1 MSGIEFDQGEW
12 TFGPAE
18 DYGAALRAH
27 CGDADDELSI
37 AVTELLIAIVMAAQY
52 GHRWTGCVVCA
63 LIDND
68 NAKCWLRTRVADN
81 RYVRYLLQILA
92 VLEFKFKFRII
103 SYYVNTKMN
112 FLTDY
117 IGRDVE
123 MNRSDRIELL
133 QKPLIGVF
141 VPGMVYREMDSLLLY
156 FTSGHTVLS
165 TYELP
170 DDGPGSLAQVLGRFP
185 EEPPSPAES
194 VASDKGGGYDVP
206 DEQILAL
213 IGFVEV
219 CAGIGVMSA
228 ALEALG
234 ITLLG
239 WIERDPFEMR
249 YLRLVFS
256 FALWCRDIMGGAW
269 RSWSWAGRVPLI
281 LVGGPPCVF
290 ASLLGR

>member
-1 MSGIEFDQGEW
+1 MEYDEARALLRYLVKLGEKDRSLFRTSITSLLDPYDLSRLSVGPKWVYIGSDSNGFEAGGGGGVMSGIEFDQGEW
-12 TFGPAE
+12 TFGLAE

-27 CGDADDELSI
+27 CGDADDDLII
-37 AVTELLIAIVMAAQY
+37 AVTELLIVIVMAAQY

-92 VLEFKFKFRII
+92 VLEFKFKFRVI

-123 MNRSDRIELL
+123 MDRSDRIELL
-133 QKPLIGVF
+133 QTSLIDVF

-165 TYELP
+165 T
-170 DDGPGSLAQVLGRFP
+170 
-185 EEPPSPAES
+185 
-194 VASDKGGGYDVP
+194 
-206 DEQILAL
+206 
-213 IGFVEV
+213 
-219 CAGIGVMSA
+219 
-228 ALEALG
+228 
-234 ITLLG
+234 
-239 WIERDPFEMR
+239 
-249 YLRLVFS
+249 
-256 FALWCRDIMGGAW
+256 
-269 RSWSWAGRVPLI
+269 
-281 LVGGPPCVF
+281 
-290 ASLLGR
+290 

>member
-12 TFGPAE
+12 TFGLAE

-27 CGDADDELSI
+27 CGDADDDLII
-37 AVTELLIAIVMAAQY
+37 AVTELLIVIVMAAQY

-92 VLEFKFKFRII
+92 VLEFKFKSRVI
-103 SYYVNTKMN
+103 SYDVNTKTN
-112 FLTDY
+112 VLTDY

-123 MNRSDRIELL
+123 MDRSDRIELL
-133 QKPLIGVF
+133 QKSLIDVF

-170 DDGPGSLAQVLGRFP
+170 DDEPGSLAQVLGNFP

-194 VASDKGGGYDVP
+194 VASDEGDGYDVP
-206 DEQILAL
+206 DEQISAL
-213 IGFVEV
+213 IGFIEV
-219 CAGIGVMSA
+219 CAGIAVMSV
-228 ALEALG
+228 ALEALS

-239 WIERDPFEMR
+239 WIERNPFKMR
-249 YLRLVFS
+249 YLASRFPL
-256 FALWCRDIMGGAW
+256 
-269 RSWSWAGRVPLI
+269 RSVVS
-281 LVGGPPCVF
+281 
-290 ASLLGR
+290 